1 MLENKRVR
9 SIIGFLII
17 LNSVLVIMC
26 LVRIR
31 FSYHEGDFF
40 NNMIE
45 RNYITQENVDKLLC
59 VKIKAL
65 TAILFSCEKTLRMLL
80 LYQVIVKWKI

>member
-17 LNSVLVIMC
+17 LNLVLVIMC

-31 FSYHEGDFF
+31 FSYHNKDYF
-40 NNMIE
+40 NNIIE
-45 RNYITQENVDKLLC
+45 KNYI
-59 VKIKAL
+59 I
-65 TAILFSCEKTLRMLL
+65 
-80 LYQVIVKWKI
+80 

>member
-31 FSYHEGDFF
+31 FSYHEEDFF

-45 RNYITQENVDKLLC
+45 RNYIT
-59 VKIKAL
+59 
-65 TAILFSCEKTLRMLL
+65 
-80 LYQVIVKWKI
+80 

>member
-9 SIIGFLII
+9 SIIVFLII

-45 RNYITQENVDKLLC
+45 RNYIT
-59 VKIKAL
+59 
-65 TAILFSCEKTLRMLL
+65 
-80 LYQVIVKWKI
+80 